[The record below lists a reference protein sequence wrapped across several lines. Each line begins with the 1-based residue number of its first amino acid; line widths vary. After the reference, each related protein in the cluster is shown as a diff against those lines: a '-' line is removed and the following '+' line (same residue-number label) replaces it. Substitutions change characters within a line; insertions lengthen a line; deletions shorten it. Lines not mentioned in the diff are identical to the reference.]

1 MRVWVSNEGRRI
13 PLMIESDLWLGV
25 VRLILT
31 QYDPP
36 HESPAA
42 RVYQPPHAA
51 SWPRNLVCSVALRGL
66 TILLHSTARPS
77 S

>member
-1 MRVWVSNEGRRI
+1 MRVWVSSEGRRI

-36 HESPAA
+36 HDAAGSRTPA
-42 RVYQPPHAA
+42 
-51 SWPRNLVCSVALRGL
+51 PRAG
-66 TILLHSTARPS
+66 
-77 S
+77 